1 MMEKQP
7 PRLLEQRR
15 NKMAE
20 EKKPTFEEQLNQLQQ
35 IVSHLEQG
43 NVPLEE
49 ALNQYKDGI
58 ELARS
63 LQKKL
68 TNAEK
73 TLGTLIDDDGNEKQY
88 EKATDDPSNNGG
100 GNRGFGSD
108 EKPLEE

>member
-1 MMEKQP
+1 
-7 PRLLEQRR
+7 
-15 NKMAE
+15 MASKE
-20 EKKPTFEEQLNQLQQ
+20 PTFEDQLTKLQGIVNQ
-35 IVSHLEQG
+35 LEQG

-49 ALNQYKDGI
+49 AIKQFQEGIKLSKD
-58 ELARS
+58 

-73 TLGTLIDDDGNEKQY
+73 TLGHLIDDDGNEKEY

-108 EKPLEE
+108 DKD

>member
-1 MMEKQP
+1 
-7 PRLLEQRR
+7 
-15 NKMAE
+15 MAE
-20 EKKPTFEEQLNQLQQ
+20 KKATFEEQLSQLQQ

-49 ALNQYKDGI
+49 ALTQYKDGI
-58 ELARS
+58 ELARA

-68 TNAEK
+68 TSAAK
-73 TLGTLIDDDGNEKQY
+73 TLGSLIDDEGNEKQY

-100 GNRGFGSD
+100 GNRGYGSD